1 MSKPLI
7 VCEEPHDATLG
18 TVGLM
23 LDRVEMDV
31 VSEELDGR
39 LDDAP
44 RWRRARTEWQDTE
57 DSIFATG
64 AVQMF
69 TNRRGKTSCVV
80 GGKPDRR
87 TYAGMIDKQGRAT
100 PVTTIPKVNVVN
112 HASPVA
118 DKGGWPWLIIV
129 VATTV
134 IIVIVEEVVTTTTIA
149 VGQQWGDLVQHVWPI
164 KHTGGPCV
172 PALTPQLAAQRGEDL
187 RQRVEFGIR

>member
-44 RWRRARTEWQDTE
+44 RWRRAGTKWEDTE

-69 TNRRGKTSCVV
+69 TNCRGKTSCVV

-112 HASPVA
+112 HSSPVA
-118 DKGGWPWLIIV
+118 DKRGWPWLIIV
-129 VATTV
+129 IAITV
-134 IIVIVEEVVTTTTIA
+134 ITVIVEEVVTTTAA
-149 VGQQWGDLVQHVWPI
+149 VGQQWGDLVQHVRPI

-187 RQRVEFGIR
+187 RQRVEFRIR